1 MDPGTDVD
9 NILKTLGRFGKYQII
24 QMALLTLFVLQN
36 SFHLVSAVY
45 IGKYDN
51 TYKYNVPC

>member
-51 TYKYNVPC
+51 KYNYNDPC